1 MDREKYHSIL
11 QAYIPEASITG
22 ILDLLEQYPT
32 HLIITRERITK
43 QGDFKILRNGQSQIT
58 VNHNLNPYNFLLTL
72 VHEIAHLVV
81 HRTYKRVKPHG
92 QEWKN
97 TFRSLMLPF
106 INNAV
111 FPNDLLPYLAQY
123 FINPKAAT
131 GSDIQLSIA
140 LKKYDA
146 PSDKKMIYE
155 LKEALNLYSI
165 KEPISWE
172 KKEERVTNVQRKTP
186 KKYIWY
192 IKTQPLQ
199 LYENTTDEQTKLLYS
214 NYGRRGRIPVLAG

>member
-1 MDREKYHSIL
+1 MDREKYHNTL
-11 QAYIPEASITG
+11 QAYIPEASIAG

-123 FINPKAAT
+123 FINPRAAT

-155 LKEALNLYSI
+155 LKEGTEFILNHRTYILG
-165 KEPISWE
+165 E
-172 KKEERVTNVQRKTP
+172 KRRTRYKCTEKNTKKIYLVHQNATVTT
-186 KKYIWY
+186 I
-192 IKTQPLQ
+192 
-199 LYENTTDEQTKLLYS
+199 
-214 NYGRRGRIPVLAG
+214 